1 MKRWAVRKLHPHA
14 CGPDGTAW
22 VAGEVGKWQNTVCSF
37 RTWAKA
43 MAYADR
49 KSRLAP
55 DITIEDPS
63 GALCDLTATV
73 DSWHFIHLKAGD
85 DTFDLARHEW
95 RPLAYFLLGAAKHQ
109 KEE

>member
-1 MKRWAVRKLHPHA
+1 MKRWK
-14 CGPDGTAW
+14 
-22 VAGEVGKWQNTVCSF
+22 VAKHYGIWYAIEYGWMHYQGF
-37 RTWAKA
+37 PTWAKA

-63 GALCDLTATV
+63 GQFCDLTATNKREY
-73 DSWHFIHLKAGD
+73 IHLESGGV
-85 DTFDLARHEW
+85 TFNLAPHEW